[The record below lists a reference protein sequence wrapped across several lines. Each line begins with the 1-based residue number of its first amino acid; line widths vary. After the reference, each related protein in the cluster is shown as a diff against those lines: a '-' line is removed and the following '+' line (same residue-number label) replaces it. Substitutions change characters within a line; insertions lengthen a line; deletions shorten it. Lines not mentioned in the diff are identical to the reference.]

1 MHSFS
6 LAQAFHVNIKKI
18 KIESHAFVHVFL
30 LKKKSLMHSH
40 MYFHRI

>member
-30 LKKKSLMHSH
+30 LKKKSHAFAHVFS
-40 MYFHRI
+40 